1 MNCTKNAIRVVVMLL
16 SIAMLIVSF
25 PMAVSAAGGVKV
37 EIGSADVDYAT
48 GTRVKIPVN
57 ITENSGFVSLQL
69 DVSYDA
75 ASLKLIGW
83 EEGEIFPYTG
93 SATAAAD
100 KRNANNYT
108 AYSAQDFASNPFRI
122 MYTDG
127 DAVKDTTATGKL
139 ITLVF
144 EAIGKTNNTFD
155 VEATVVSVLSQG
167 TTNVD
172 PTENEVAIP
181 DDVTTSSTA
190 TAGGVSVTGYKK
202 GSVNGDGAVN
212 NDDVVLLIRH
222 MMIGLPLNYGG
233 QAADFTADGTVNN
246 DDVVRLIRHMMI
258 GIPLL

>member
-37 EIGSADVDYAT
+37 EIGTATVDYAT
-48 GTRVKIPVN
+48 GTQVKIPVN

-75 ASLKLIGW
+75 ASLKLVGW

-100 KRNANNYT
+100 KHNANNYT
-108 AYSAQDFASNPFRI
+108 AYSTQDFASNPFRI

-127 DAVKDTTATGKL
+127 DAVVDTTATGKL

-144 EAIGKTNNTFD
+144 SVTGKTNQSYD
-155 VEATVVSVLSQG
+155 VDVDVVSVLSQG

-172 PTENEVAIP
+172 PTETEVAIP
-181 DDVTTSSTA
+181 GDVTTSSTA
-190 TAGGVSVTGYKK
+190 TAGSVSVTGYVK
-202 GSVNGDGAVN
+202 GSVNGDGKVN
-212 NDDVVLLIRH
+212 NDDVIALINN
-222 MMIGLPLNYGG
+222 MLFDLPLNYGG
-233 QAADFTADGTVNN
+233 QKADFTADNKVNN
-246 DDVVRLIRHMMI
+246 DDVIRVINYMLFD
-258 GIPLL
+258 IPLL